1 MGVPAN
7 YNILKFKSS
16 TSKVDISLTFMKKYL
31 INNFCTIICL
41 LKFLEMIMLDFHL
54 PKKMQ
59 FQNSFLGIKV
69 QLRDSMKHFVELK
82 PLIYEEWD
90 GVLMYV
96 PLYIKL
102 RREQ

>member
-1 MGVPAN
+1 
-7 YNILKFKSS
+7 
-16 TSKVDISLTFMKKYL
+16 
-31 INNFCTIICL
+31 
-41 LKFLEMIMLDFHL
+41 
-54 PKKMQ
+54 MQ

-90 GVLMYV
+90 GVLMCV